1 MYGEFVHK
9 AVVRNKETETGITIH
24 FVNPN
29 YDEGEIIFQ
38 AKCSIAADD
47 DPVDVA
53 NKVHD
58 LEMKH
63 FPLLIKKILDTRF
76 PNGVLVVHL
85 FDDKL
90 RVTSHFEPAYTF
102 MFRCL
107 KTTKQPH
114 VLGLIAGA
122 LVCCPWKVNARQAL

>member
-29 YDEGEIIFQ
+29 YDEGAVIFQ
-38 AKCSIAADD
+38 SKCNITADD

-58 LEMKH
+58 LEIKY
-63 FPLLIKKILDTRF
+63 FPLLIKKTL
-76 PNGVLVVHL
+76 
-85 FDDKL
+85 
-90 RVTSHFEPAYTF
+90 EA
-102 MFRCL
+102 
-107 KTTKQPH
+107 
-114 VLGLIAGA
+114 
-122 LVCCPWKVNARQAL
+122 NA